1 MTADPMT
8 ADPMT
13 ADTTQFHYRD
23 GRLHAEDVALDALA
37 EAVGTPFYCY
47 SSGALEAFYGAFARA
62 VSDLPALICYA
73 LKANPNMAVVRS
85 FARLG
90 AGADVVSEGELRR
103 ALAAGVA
110 PEKIVFA
117 GVGKTAREMV
127 SGLEA
132 GILQF
137 NVESLPELELLS
149 RIAQDKGVKAP
160 IALRLNPDVDA
171 RTLAGISTGKAE
183 NKFGVD
189 LGQAH
194 AALAQAAEMPGISIE
209 GLAVHIG
216 SQLTEVEPYRAAFE
230 RVAGLY
236 RELKEAGIGLQR
248 LDLGGGLGIRYRDET
263 PLDLAVYAEAVRK
276 AATGLDAQLVF
287 EPGRFLVGNA
297 GVMVTRVIYVKA
309 GAERTFLV
317 VDAAMNDLLR
327 PSLYDAWHEIV
338 PVAAPA
344 PGAAI
349 AAVDVVGPICE
360 TTDTF
365 ARQRPMPPVA
375 AGDLLAFHS
384 AGAYAATMG
393 STYNCRLP
401 TPEVMV
407 RGGDHAVVRVRPSHA
422 EMIAQDRMPDWLDG
436 EDTGLSRGAA

>member
-1 MTADPMT
+1 MTAFAT
-8 ADPMT
+8 
-13 ADTTQFHYRD
+13 RN
-23 GRLHAEDVALDALA
+23 GRLHAEEVALDELA
-37 EAVGTPFYCY
+37 RDLGTPFYCY
-47 SSGALEAFYGAFARA
+47 STRALEEAYDAFARA
-62 VSDLPALICYA
+62 LSGLPATICYA
-73 LKANPNMAVVRS
+73 LKANANLAVVRTL
-85 FARLG
+85 ARRG

-117 GVGKTAREMV
+117 GVGKTPAEMAL
-127 SGLEA
+127 GLEA

-137 NVESLPELELLS
+137 NVESLPEMAVLS
-149 RIAQDKGVKAP
+149 GVARDKGLRAP
-160 IALRLNPDVDA
+160 VALRLNPDVDA
-171 RTLAGISTGKAE
+171 RTHDGISTGKAE
-183 NKFGVD
+183 NKFGID
-189 LGQAH
+189 LGH
-194 AALAQAAEMPGISIE
+194 ARAAIERAIELPGLSLE

-216 SQLTEVEPYRAAFE
+216 SQMTDLAPYRPAFE
-230 RVAGLY
+230 RVVRLY
-236 RELKEAGIGLQR
+236 RELEDAGVALGR
-248 LDLGGGLGIRYRDET
+248 LDFGGGLGIRYRDET
-263 PLDLAVYAEAVRK
+263 PPDLAVYAEAVRK
-276 AATGLDAQLVF
+276 ATTGLDAQLIF
-287 EPGRFLVGNA
+287 EPGRILVGNA

-349 AAVDVVGPICE
+349 APVDVVGPICE

-407 RGGDHAVVRVRPSHA
+407 RGGDHAVVRPRPSHA

-436 EDTGLSRGAA
+436 EDIGLSRGVA